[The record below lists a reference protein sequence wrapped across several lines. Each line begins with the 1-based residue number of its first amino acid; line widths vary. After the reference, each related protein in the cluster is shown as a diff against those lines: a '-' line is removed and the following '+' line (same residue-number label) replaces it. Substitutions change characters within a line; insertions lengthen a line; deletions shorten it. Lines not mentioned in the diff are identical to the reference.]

1 MNASLVVEHLF
12 FLIVR
17 SFYYDTMFLLI
28 KANPGLEWV
37 NIVLC
42 CSREVKKAR
51 STRPEEVRE

>member
-1 MNASLVVEHLF
+1 MTLC
-12 FLIVR
+12 
-17 SFYYDTMFLLI
+17 FYLLRLY
-28 KANPGLEWV
+28 PGLEWV